1 MRRKMYW
8 RLVVIIVILFTA
20 GVFLLTQRNIDM
32 EPDVVFEPPSP
43 EVIQKIKDDIAERKA
58 QGVDEQPPPG
68 ETSENRT
75 PTTTQTKNALQ
86 GATEK
91 QGATVRLGYFE
102 RIYKKYGVEPPPP
115 GYAYRMSDPG
125 VLKLD
130 ENGNPMLYKEGEPIF
145 DVAIGTG
152 FAPTYEQ
159 YQHYLH
165 LIKVRDIERHAGNDA
180 EADRLNAEIAQ
191 LKKEARGDIPVVTS
205 TQSAPKHII
214 EATAEARSQRASE
227 LMRQA
232 YTIFINYSII
242 TGC

>member
-8 RLVVIIVILFTA
+8 GLAVLIVILFTA
-20 GVFLLTQRNIDM
+20 GVFLLMQRNIDL
-32 EPDVVFEPPSP
+32 EPEVVFEPPSP
-43 EVIQKIKDDIAERKA
+43 EVIQKIKEDIAERKA

-75 PTTTQTKNALQ
+75 PTATQTKNALQ

-91 QGATVRLGYFE
+91 QGGTVRLGYFE

-180 EADRLNAEIAQ
+180 EADRLNAEIDQ
-191 LKKEARGDIPVVTS
+191 LEKEAQGDIPIVTAS
-205 TQSAPKHII
+205 QSVPTHL
-214 EATAEARSQRASE
+214 AEAASVATDQRASE
-227 LMRQA
+227 ILRQA
-232 YTIFINYSII
+232 YIDMDLGYMVE
-242 TGC
+242 